1 MERAMSVEERIRR
14 AEDIYNKRNGGYS
27 RVTSNDTTYNKKNKK
42 GTIKRLFM
50 QTFVCLSIYIIF
62 YAVTNREYVFSQDF
76 RKDVGVFFNEKTK
89 ISEFYRNA
97 KTFLKSKFNNTN
109 GNTENMNSEN
119 ADAENKENEIK
130 DSVDNKTETT
140 ENNGTNTS
148 EKKDENIGGAQE
160 SNEQTNE
167 EQKQVTEEKKEE
179 NKEFSEQEQMEK
191 EAKEIKG
198 KISFIAPIN
207 GRISSTFGWRNPTT
221 ASVPKY
227 HTGVDI
233 AANEGTIIK
242 SATDGKVIMASSAGD
257 YGNHYQIQIDDVII
271 VYAHCKKLY
280 LKEGDTVKQGQ
291 NIAEV
296 GSTGNSTG
304 PHLHFEIRRND
315 KKIDPQLV
323 VDI

>member
-27 RVTSNDTTYNKKNKK
+27 RTTSNEISYKKKNKK
-42 GTIKRLFM
+42 GTVKRLFM
-50 QTFVCLSIYIIF
+50 QAFVCLSIYIIF

-76 RKDVGVFFNEKTK
+76 RKDVGLFFNEKTK
-89 ISEFYRNA
+89 ISEFYGNA
-97 KTFLKSKFNNTN
+97 KAFLKSNFNNANENAENANAENTN
-109 GNTENMNSEN
+109 AENINAENTEN
-119 ADAENKENEIK
+119 AGAENK
-130 DSVDNKTETT
+130 DSVENKTETT
-140 ENNGTNTS
+140 EN
-148 EKKDENIGGAQE
+148 KDENIGGAQE
-160 SNEQTNE
+160 NNEQTNE

-179 NKEFSEQEQMEK
+179 NKELSEQEQMEK
-191 EAKEIKG
+191 EAKEIKE
-198 KISFIAPIN
+198 KISFIAPIK

-257 YGNHYQIQIDDVII
+257 YGNHYQIQIQDVLII
-271 VYAHCKKLY
+271 YAHCKKLY

-304 PHLHFEIRRND
+304 PHLHFEIRKNG

>member
-1 MERAMSVEERIRR
+1 
-14 AEDIYNKRNGGYS
+14 
-27 RVTSNDTTYNKKNKK
+27 
-42 GTIKRLFM
+42 M
-50 QTFVCLSIYIIF
+50 QAFVCLSIYIIF

-89 ISEFYRNA
+89 ISEFYGNA
-97 KTFLKSKFNNTN
+97 KAFLKSKFNNANENAENTN
-109 GNTENMNSEN
+109 VENTNAENTNAENTEN
-119 ADAENKENEIK
+119 AGAENK
-130 DSVDNKTETT
+130 DSVENKTETT
-140 ENNGTNTS
+140 EN
-148 EKKDENIGGAQE
+148 KDENIGGAQE
-160 SNEQTNE
+160 NNEQTNE

-179 NKEFSEQEQMEK
+179 NKELSEQEQMEK
-191 EAKEIKG
+191 EAKEIKE
-198 KISFIAPIN
+198 KISFIAPIK

-280 LKEGDTVKQGQ
+280 LKEGDTVRQGQ

-304 PHLHFEIRRND
+304 PHLHFEIRRNG

>member
-89 ISEFYRNA
+89 ISEFYGNA
-97 KTFLKSKFNNTN
+97 KAFLKSKFNNANENVENTN
-109 GNTENMNSEN
+109 AENTNAENTNTDN
-119 ADAENKENEIK
+119 AGAENKENK
-130 DSVDNKTETT
+130 DSTENKTETT
-140 ENNGTNTS
+140 EN
-148 EKKDENIGGAQE
+148 KDENIGGAQE
-160 SNEQTNE
+160 NNEQTNE

-179 NKEFSEQEQMEK
+179 NKELSEQEQMEK
-191 EAKEIKG
+191 EAKEIKE
-198 KISFIAPIN
+198 KISFIAPIK